1 MIVAKFCP
9 EPRPPIPK
17 GAPGPCPKPLPKF
30 KPPPAE
36 VMAEFPVLPKGIL
49 ETSRSKPP
57 PVPVQFIAKVLQLTF
72 LGLLRQKLPQL
83 SQKSLIRSAMIQLK
97 LLQLTRHG
105 ALCLNSGVKKLAILL
120 SPEVRHRIE
129 GYREGHTYNVEEM
142 DTLIDVSRAMIAAA
156 RKCKEIRWKFLDQI
170 FELLE
175 SRKAVFGTCNWRFYF
190 SERVRVLRPIRG
202 RNSFSLAR
210 PDQKHCYC
218 PARRH

>member
-1 MIVAKFCP
+1 
-9 EPRPPIPK
+9 
-17 GAPGPCPKPLPKF
+17 
-30 KPPPAE
+30 
-36 VMAEFPVLPKGIL
+36 MAEFPFAPRGIP
-49 ETSRSKPP
+49 EISHPKPP
-57 PVPVQFIAKVLQLTF
+57 PIPVQFVAKSSVANI
-72 LGLLRQKLPQL
+72 LGPPPAGAPPNVPEELNVFRYDSTEVTDANAEWCSLLN
-83 SQKSLIRSAMIQLK
+83 
-97 LLQLTRHG
+97 T
-105 ALCLNSGVKKLAILL
+105 GVKKLAILL
-120 SPEVRHRIE
+120 GPEIRHNIE